1 MRNTKSQETPPGM
14 IEREMAENAGTSGDI
29 SFDDTGEDRSPIGP
43 ESNYRLGVM
52 AILAGIIGIL
62 AGIIAFLIY
71 HFIGLLT
78 NIFFYQRIAFEFVT
92 PPNSG
97 LPIWVPLIPAFGGL
111 AVGLMAK
118 YGSPRIRGHGI
129 PEAME
134 AVWDNESQVKPR
146 VMLLKPI
153 SAAIA
158 IGTGAPFGVE
168 GPIIQTGGSMGS
180 VIGQYIP
187 TTVAERKV
195 LLACGAAAG
204 MAATFNTPIAGV
216 LIAIELL
223 LFEFRMRSFVPLSV
237 ASVIA
242 TAVRRQLIGTEPLI
256 HIGEISYQLIPILP
270 FLIALG
276 VVLGLSTV
284 VFKRGYFVIE
294 DQFHR
299 IPVSNVFLPALGG
312 LILGIIG
319 LFVPRVLGVG
329 YEVTTEILRNELPI
343 TLVVLVVIGKAV
355 GVSVTLG
362 SRTSGGFLAPM
373 FVIGAGIGGVFAFLI
388 NAFVPGVTVPFGL
401 FALAGLGTLFGV
413 AGGATFALVLF
424 TVEVTQQ
431 YEAILPV
438 FLVAVVADGVASL
451 YLGNN
456 LMTEE
461 LTRRGVDIYQEY
473 EVAPLKR
480 FSVGEVMDHRPVTI
494 RPDAPI
500 SPLVA
505 ELTSDSPDLSE
516 AGIESNGGVSRA
528 SGGPQSA
535 ADTNAEQ
542 DPTEP
547 TLHEALPIVDPE
559 DGLVG
564 IVTYGDLLRA
574 VVTGNE
580 DTTVEEI
587 GTTDLVYGYPD
598 EKVFEAAIRMASNDV
613 EQVPVVSRDDKTEL
627 LGLLDSQNLMT
638 STMRQLEEE
647 QVREEGKLHFDRGP
661 L

>member
-1 MRNTKSQETPPGM
+1 
-14 IEREMAENAGTSGDI
+14 MAENAESSGTI
-29 SFDDTGEDRSPIGP
+29 SFDDTGENRSPIGP

-52 AILAGIIGIL
+52 AVLAGVIGVL

-71 HFIGLLT
+71 RLIGFLVNL
-78 NIFFYQRIAFEFVT
+78 FFYRRISFEFVT
-92 PPNSG
+92 PPNAG
-97 LPIWVPLIPAFGGL
+97 LPVWVILIPAFGGL
-111 AVGLMAK
+111 MVGLMAR

-134 AVWDNESQVKPR
+134 AVWDNDSQVKPR

-153 SAAIA
+153 SAALA

-223 LFEFRMRSFVPLSV
+223 LFEFRMRSFVPLSI

-242 TAVRRQLIGTEPLI
+242 TGVRRQLIGTEPLI
-256 HIGEISYQLIPILP
+256 HIGEVAYQLFPILP

-276 VVLGLSTV
+276 IVLGIGTV

-299 IPVSNVFLPALGG
+299 IPVGNVFMPAIGG
-312 LILGIIG
+312 LILGVMG

-329 YEVTTEILRNELPI
+329 YEVATEILKNELPLALVI
-343 TLVVLVVIGKAV
+343 LVVLGKAF

-362 SRTSGGFLAPM
+362 TRTSGGFLAPM
-373 FVIGAGIGGVFAFLI
+373 FVIGAGIGAVFATVV
-388 NAFVPGVTVPFGL
+388 NALVPGASLPVGL

-413 AGGATFALVLF
+413 AARATFALVLF
-424 TVEVTQQ
+424 SVEVTQQ

-438 FLVAVVADGVASL
+438 FLVAVVADAVASL
-451 YLGNN
+451 YLRNS

-473 EVAPLKR
+473 EVDPLKR
-480 FSVGEVMDHRPVTI
+480 FSVGEVMDEQPATIHPDVT
-494 RPDAPI
+494 
-500 SPLVA
+500 VA
-505 ELTSDSPDLSE
+505 ELTSELTDDAPDISQLSLEEHDDAVHAAEVLPGSPDTE
-516 AGIESNGGVSRA
+516 QER
-528 SGGPQSA
+528 SGL
-535 ADTNAEQ
+535 
-542 DPTEP
+542 
-547 TLHEALPIVDPE
+547 TLHEGLPIIDAE
-559 DGLVG
+559 EELLG

-574 VVTGNE
+574 VVNDETE
-580 DTTVEEI
+580 MTVAEA
-587 GTTDLVYGYPD
+587 GTTDLMYGYPD
-598 EKVFEAAIRMASNDV
+598 EQVFEVAIRMAANEL
-613 EQVPVVSRDDKTEL
+613 EQVPVVERDDETTL
-627 LGLLDSQNLMT
+627 IGMLDSQNLMT
-638 STMRQLEEE
+638 STLRQLEEE
-647 QVREEGKLHFDRGP
+647 QVREESELTASRG
-661 L
+661 LL

>member
-1 MRNTKSQETPPGM
+1 MTRQ
-14 IEREMAENAGTSGDI
+14 EMAENAETSGDI
-29 SFDDTGEDRSPIGP
+29 SFGGRGENRSPIGP
-43 ESNYRLGVM
+43 DSNYRLGAM
-52 AILAGIIGIL
+52 AVLAGIIGIL

-71 HFIGLLT
+71 RFIGLLT
-78 NIFFYQRIAFEFVT
+78 NIFFYQRISFEFVT

-97 LPIWVPLIPAFGGL
+97 LPVWIALIPAVGGL
-111 AVGLMAK
+111 VIGLMAK

-256 HIGEISYQLIPILP
+256 RVGELSYQLIPNLP
-270 FLIALG
+270 FLLVLG
-276 VVLGLSTV
+276 VILGLATV
-284 VFKRGYFVIE
+284 AFKRGYFVIE
-294 DQFHR
+294 DLFHR
-299 IPVSNVFLPALGG
+299 VPVGNVILPALGG
-312 LILGIIG
+312 LILGVMG

-329 YEVTTEILRNELPI
+329 YEVATEILENELPLGLL
-343 TLVVLVVIGKAV
+343 LVVVAGKAL

-362 SRTSGGFLAPM
+362 TRTSGGFLAPM
-373 FVIGAGIGGVFAFLI
+373 FVIGAGIGGAFALVV
-388 NAFVPGVTVPFGL
+388 NAVVPGVALPVGL
-401 FALAGLGTLFGV
+401 FALTGLGTLFGV

-451 YLGNN
+451 YLRNS

-461 LTRRGVDIYQEY
+461 LTRRGIDIYQEY
-473 EVAPLKR
+473 EVDPLKR
-480 FSVGEVMDHRPVTI
+480 FTVEEIMDKRPVTI
-494 RPDAPI
+494 RPDANVAE
-500 SPLVA
+500 LVA
-505 ELTSDSPDLSE
+505 ELTSDSPSVERFDAE
-516 AGIESNGGVSRA
+516 ADGGQ
-528 SGGPQSA
+528 PQVL
-535 ADTNAEQ
+535 E
-542 DPTEP
+542 EP
-547 TLHEALPIVDPE
+547 GDAGTTPENTTKVTLHEGLPIVDSE
-559 DGLVG
+559 GSLVG
-564 IVTYGDLLRA
+564 IITYGDMLRA
-574 VVTGNE
+574 IAHDGE
-580 DTTVEEI
+580 DTTVAEA
-587 GTTDLVYGYPD
+587 GTTDLVAGHTD
-598 EKVFEAAIRMASNDV
+598 EQLFEVAVRMASNDL
-613 EQVPVVSRDDKTEL
+613 EQLPIIDRDGGNL
-627 LGLLDSQNLMT
+627 VGLVDSQNLMT
-638 STMRQLEEE
+638 SAMRQLENE
-647 QVREEGKLHFDRGP
+647 QVREEGKVDFDRE
-661 L
+661 LF